1 MKDPQIIS
9 TLNEYLEAGNP
20 KALRDFTASLH
31 PADLADSLDELST
44 KDAAHVLEILFPHHS
59 AEVLGQLDADL
70 QVGVVLRLSDKRLAE
85 IITNMFSD
93 ERVDLIQL
101 LPEERRQNVLRLLA
115 RVEREDII
123 RLGAYEEGT
132 AGAIMT
138 SDYAVLKPSLTAR
151 QALDKLRLEAPDKET
166 IYYTY
171 VIDEERRLIGLVSL
185 RDLIMA
191 PPEKQVEEV
200 MRRDP
205 VTAHVNDDQEDVA
218 KTMAKYDI
226 LAVPVIDD
234 NDTLIGIITFDDVHD
249 VIEEEA
255 SEDFHRMGSIAE
267 GFGPSASDLSGFKP
281 ADLYY
286 LFLKRVPWLLA
297 LVFVN
302 IFSGAGI
309 AYFEHTIQ
317 TVVSLVFFLPLL
329 IGSGGNAGS
338 QSATLMVRA
347 LATGEVHMKDW
358 FKLLSREIFIALAIG
373 LCMGMAVSMIGFF
386 RVGPDVTVVVAMSM
400 VTIVLMG
407 CLMGMSLPF
416 LLTRLRLDPATASA
430 PLIASLADIF
440 GILIYFGIATWYL
453 GLQNIG

>member
-1 MKDPQIIS
+1 MKDPNIIA

-31 PADLADSLDELST
+31 PADLADSLDDLST
-44 KDAAHVLEILFPHHS
+44 KDAAQILETLFPHHS

-70 QVGVVLRLSDKRLAE
+70 QLDIVLRLSDKRLAE

-115 RVEREDII
+115 KAEREDII
-123 RLGAYEEGT
+123 RLGAYQEGT

-138 SDYAVLKPSLTAR
+138 SDYAVLKPSLSAR

-171 VIDEERRLIGLVSL
+171 VVDEERRLLGLVSL

-191 PPEKQVEEV
+191 PPEKRVEEV

-205 VTAHVNDDQEDVA
+205 VTAHVGDDQEDVA

-226 LAVPVIDD
+226 LAIPVVDD
-234 NDTLIGIITFDDVHD
+234 KEALIGIITFDDVHD

-267 GFGPSASDLSGFKP
+267 GFGPSASDLSGFKA

-309 AYFEHTIQ
+309 AYFENTIQ
-317 TVVSLVFFLPLL
+317 AVVSLVFFLPLL

-358 FKLLSREIFIALAIG
+358 FRLLSREILIALAIG
-373 LCMGMAVSMIGFF
+373 LCMGMAVSMIGIF

-453 GLQNIG
+453 GLQHVG

>member
-20 KALRDFTASLH
+20 KALRDFSASLH

-44 KDAAHVLEILFPHHS
+44 KDAAQVLETLFPHHS

-70 QVGVVLRLSDKRLAE
+70 QMDIVLRLSDKRLAE

-115 RVEREDII
+115 KAEREDII

-171 VIDEERRLIGLVSL
+171 VVDEERRLLGLVSL

-191 PPEKQVEEV
+191 PPEKRVEEV

-205 VTAHVNDDQEDVA
+205 VTAHVDDDQEDVA

-226 LAVPVIDD
+226 LAVPVVDEKEA
-234 NDTLIGIITFDDVHD
+234 LIGIITFDDVHD

-309 AYFEHTIQ
+309 AYFENTIQ
-317 TVVSLVFFLPLL
+317 AVVSLVFFLPLL

-358 FKLLSREIFIALAIG
+358 FKLLSREILIALAIG
-373 LCMGMAVSMIGFF
+373 LCMGMAVSMIGIF

-453 GLQNIG
+453 GLQHVG

>member
-171 VIDEERRLIGLVSL
+171 VVDEERRLIGLVSL

-191 PPEKQVEEV
+191 PPEKQVEDV

-226 LAVPVIDD
+226 LAVPVVDD
-234 NDTLIGIITFDDVHD
+234 NNALIGIITFDDVHD

-281 ADLYY
+281 VDLYY
-286 LFLKRVPWLLA
+286 LFLKRVPWLLT

-309 AYFEHTIQ
+309 AYFENTIQ
-317 TVVSLVFFLPLL
+317 AVVSLVFFLPLL

-358 FKLLSREIFIALAIG
+358 FKLLSREIIIALAIG
-373 LCMGMAVSMIGFF
+373 LCMGMAVSMIGIF

-453 GLQNIG
+453 GLQHVG

>member
-44 KDAAHVLEILFPHHS
+44 QDAAQVLEILFPHHS

-70 QVGVVLRLSDKRLAE
+70 QVDIVLRLSDKRLAE

-191 PPEKQVEEV
+191 PPEKQVEDV

-234 NDTLIGIITFDDVHD
+234 NNALIGIITFDDVHD

-286 LFLKRVPWLLA
+286 LFLKRVPWLLT

-309 AYFEHTIQ
+309 AYFENTIQ
-317 TVVSLVFFLPLL
+317 AVVSLVFFLPLL

-358 FKLLSREIFIALAIG
+358 FKLLSREILIALAIG
-373 LCMGMAVSMIGFF
+373 LCMGVAVSMIGIF

-453 GLQNIG
+453 GLRHVG

>member
-249 VIEEEA
+249 VIEKEA